1 MPVTIQCWSLQKKLQ
16 KNYEVIREGK
26 NRDGNQTYMLQLT
39 DKHNNTLMVE
49 LSGDG
54 TYWNINT
61 AGIFKVSY
69 GANRREVY
77 NRHTTAK
84 QSAET
89 AEASLSGEQSGT
101 TPSTSMNAPTTSNGK
116 DSKNPSSKQGKD
128 VKVAENQV
136 ASGLEKAIERLHD
149 KAVAVPGYTVFKYEP
164 GYYTDGS
171 GALVYGNK
179 TSSTAMPIDDIKP
192 ESIAQDI
199 KYSILTPEKRRE
211 AESVQEDGSDEAV
224 AGG

>member
-1 MPVTIQCWSLQKKLQ
+1 
-16 KNYEVIREGK
+16 
-26 NRDGNQTYMLQLT
+26 MLI
-39 DKHNNTLMVE
+39 K
-49 LSGDG
+49 
-54 TYWNINT
+54 
-61 AGIFKVSY
+61 
-69 GANRREVY
+69 REVY

-136 ASGLEKAIERLHD
+136 ASGLEKAVERLHD

-179 TSSTAMPIDDIKP
+179 TSATAMPIDDIKP
-192 ESIAQDI
+192 ESIAEDI

-211 AESVQEDGSDEAV
+211 AESIQQDGSDEAV